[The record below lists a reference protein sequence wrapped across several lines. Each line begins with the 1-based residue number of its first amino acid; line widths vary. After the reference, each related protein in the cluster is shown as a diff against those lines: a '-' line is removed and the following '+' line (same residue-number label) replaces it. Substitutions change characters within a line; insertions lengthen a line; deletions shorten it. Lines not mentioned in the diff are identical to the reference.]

1 MLSLPFLSWVHLWI
15 AWLANLICSSILID
29 LFKDTLKAYFGNVIR
44 CSTLWLWV
52 GYFIYFQFT
61 LVFFW
66 WMFLI
71 SIKEI
76 NRLFMEINSLLKEIN
91 SLLLSKG
98 MSNIYL
104 KVTFEKYSKLR
115 YFEFKKFV
123 LCQFLGSSNSRRY
136 HWIFKFL
143 VAT

>member
-15 AWLANLICSSILID
+15 AWLANLICSSILIG
-29 LFKDTLKAYFGNVIR
+29 LFKDTLKAYFGNVMR
-44 CSTLWLWV
+44 CSTLRLWV

-66 WMFLI
+66 WMSLN

-76 NRLFMEINSLLKEIN
+76 NRLFKDSLLKEIN
-91 SLLLSKG
+91 SLLSKG
-98 MSNIYL
+98 ISNIYL
-104 KVTFEKYSKLR
+104 KVTLEKYSKLR
-115 YFEFKKFV
+115 YSEFKKFV